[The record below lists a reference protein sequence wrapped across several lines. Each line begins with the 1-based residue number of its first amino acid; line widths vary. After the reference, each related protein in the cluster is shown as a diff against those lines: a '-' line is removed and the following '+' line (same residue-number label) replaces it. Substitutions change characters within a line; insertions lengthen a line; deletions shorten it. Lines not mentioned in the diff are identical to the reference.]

1 MSLVIEIENL
11 SKMFGGKKV
20 VDSLT
25 LQVPAGSIFGFLGP
39 NGAGK
44 TTTVK
49 MMLGLTRPDG
59 GRGQILGRDIIRE
72 SEAIRSRT
80 GYVAEVQQMYGYM
93 TVQEIIRFCRP
104 FYSTWNDSLT
114 NKYLD
119 FFDLPVKEKIKNL
132 SKGMKTQLA
141 LVLGM
146 APEPELLVLDEPT
159 SGLDTI
165 NRQELLRIILEEISM
180 QGRTVFL
187 SSHLLHDVE
196 RVADQVAIISK
207 GKLIEIRSVDEL
219 KTSVKK
225 VRVVFQKD
233 VPDEL
238 FTLPGIQSYSRE
250 GNAYLLTVE
259 DHLQEILNSIRV
271 YPYYTLD
278 IIDQNLEEIFIE
290 KVRRDKA

>member
-1 MSLVIEIENL
+1 MSLAIEFENL
-11 SKMFGGKKV
+11 SKTFGEKKA
-20 VDSLT
+20 VDNLS

-49 MMLGLTRPDG
+49 MMLGLLRPDG
-59 GRGQILGRDIIRE
+59 GRGRVLNRDIGRE
-72 SEAIRSRT
+72 SKAIRSKV
-80 GYVAEVQQMYGYM
+80 GYVAEVQEMYRYM
-93 TVQEIIRFCRP
+93 TVQEIISFCKP
-104 FYSTWNDSLT
+104 FYPNWNDLLVK
-114 NKYLD
+114 KYLD
-119 FFDLPVKEKIKNL
+119 FFQLPAREKIKSL

-141 LVLGM
+141 LILGM

-165 NRQELLRIILEEISM
+165 NRQEFLRIILEEIAV
-180 QGRTVFL
+180 QGKTVFL

-196 RVADQVAIISK
+196 RVADQVAIINQ
-207 GKLIEIRSVDEL
+207 GKLIDIRRIDDL

-225 VRVVFQKD
+225 IRVVFQKD

-238 FTLPGIQSYSRE
+238 FSQPGIQSYTRE
-250 GNAYLLTVE
+250 GSAYLLSVE
-259 DHLQEILNSIRV
+259 DNLQEILNSFKKYSYFV
-271 YPYYTLD
+271 LD

-290 KVRRDKA
+290 KVRRDQE